1 MAFWIS
7 CVLTGICIC
16 LCLYLFLS
24 PASSRTIVPQ
34 SYQQNRLMVLFWPWI
49 YALGRTTLPF
59 MSWKYRARLL
69 SLLRSAGFDRVAQ
82 IDHVAGVQSLA
93 ACALAASGV
102 FLQMPQLTASPLT
115 VMAIALAMAVAG
127 FFMPLLWLR
136 DRGARRRH
144 KILRE
149 LPFLLDMTTLC
160 VEAGQNLQGAL
171 YYSAN
176 LCSPGVLRDELS
188 YCLSEIRT
196 GKPRID
202 ALRAMAGRTGTEE
215 VALWVASIAQA
226 ESMGMALGP
235 LLRTQSDQR
244 RQERFNRAEKLAL
257 EAPVKMLMP
266 LIFCIFPCTFIVLA
280 FPIAMKILQSG
291 V

>member
-1 MAFWIS
+1 MSFWIS
-7 CVLTGICIC
+7 CVLTGISIC

-24 PASSRTIVPQ
+24 PASNRTIVPQ
-34 SYQQNRLMVLFWPWI
+34 AYRKNRVLVLLWPWI
-49 YALGRTTLPF
+49 YALGHAVLPF
-59 MSWKYRARLL
+59 MSWKYRARLW
-69 SLLRSAGFDRVAQ
+69 SLLRSAGFDRMAQ
-82 IDHVAGVQSLA
+82 IDHVAGIQSLA
-93 ACALAASGV
+93 ACALGASGV
-102 FLQMPQLTASPLT
+102 ILQMPQLIANPFT
-115 VMAIALAMAVAG
+115 VMATALFMTLVG
-127 FFMPLLWLR
+127 FFLPLLWLR
-136 DRGARRRH
+136 DRAARRKH

-171 YYSAN
+171 YCTAN
-176 LCSPGVLRDELS
+176 LCSPGILRDELS
-188 YCLSEIRT
+188 YCLGEIRT
-196 GKPRID
+196 GKPRIE
-202 ALRAMAGRTGTEE
+202 ALRAMAERTGIEE
-215 VALWVASIAQA
+215 VMLWVASIAQA

-235 LLRTQSDQR
+235 LLRSQSDQR

-266 LIFCIFPCTFIVLA
+266 LVFCIFPCTFIVLA